1 MNIRKSCVVTREM
14 ERRLS
19 THKEKENV
27 EYEECSRQ
35 YERNKSEPTLK
46 IALIQKE
53 GNNCV
58 YVHM

>member
-1 MNIRKSCVVTREM
+1 MLNMK
-14 ERRLS
+14 
-19 THKEKENV
+19 NAQ
-27 EYEECSRQ
+27 Q

-53 GNNCV
+53 GNNCF

>member
-1 MNIRKSCVVTREM
+1 M
-14 ERRLS
+14 ERSLS
-19 THKEKENV
+19 AHKEKDNV

-35 YERNKSEPTLK
+35 YERNKLEPTLK